1 MFVDK
6 TRVVMIDDEKDFSTL
21 VKKNLEQRGD
31 YEVFVASDA
40 NAGIRAAKKE
50 RPDIILLD
58 IRMPNMDGFQTL
70 EKLKNRRDT
79 VHIPVIMLT
88 AIGDDESKVK
98 AAGLFNEDY
107 LTKPIEIAELKS
119 KIEQVLRRNRA
130 VR

>member
-31 YEVFVASDA
+31 YEVIVASDA
-40 NAGIRAAKKE
+40 HAGIRAAKKE
-50 RPDIILLD
+50 RPDVILLD